1 VIVGELEGWKL
12 DQIAGRDPEFVD
24 TKSEKLTF
32 VLCYRLI
39 ADVCRYEPDESDGGR
54 ERAIALHEAP
64 SRWRAADDTTTVN
77 KVGVERSE
85 DVDIMGQSGAQLDLT
100 EGSTGLLPKG
110 GGTREGSSLS
120 HASSSFTLG
129 SPTTEA

>member
-1 VIVGELEGWKL
+1 M
-12 DQIAGRDPEFVD
+12 
-24 TKSEKLTF
+24 
-32 VLCYRLI
+32 
-39 ADVCRYEPDESDGGR
+39 CRYEPDGSDGDR
-54 ERAIALHEAP
+54 ERAVALHDIP
-64 SRWRAADDTTTVN
+64 SRWRVADDTTTVN
-77 KVGVERSE
+77 KLGVERSE

-100 EGSTGLLPKG
+100 EGSTGLLPR